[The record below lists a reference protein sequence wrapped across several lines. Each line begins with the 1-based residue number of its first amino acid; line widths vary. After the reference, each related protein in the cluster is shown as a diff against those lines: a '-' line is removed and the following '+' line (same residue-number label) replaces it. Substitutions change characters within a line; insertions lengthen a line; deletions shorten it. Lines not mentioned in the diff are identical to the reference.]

1 MSDIEQLT
9 TAIREF
15 ARERDWER
23 FHTPKNLAMALS
35 VEVAE
40 LVELFE
46 WLTPEESAA
55 LVETPEGRAAI
66 EDEIADITI
75 YLLRLAEVLRL
86 SVTCVAEEKMRKN
99 GERFPRRSSDM
110 SIARAEFEISDSREA
125 QFGSA

>member
-40 LVELFE
+40 LVELFQ
-46 WLTPEESAA
+46 WLTPEESTT

-66 EDEIADITI
+66 EDEIADIAI
-75 YLLRLAEVLRL
+75 YLLRLADVLG
-86 SVTCVAEEKMRKN
+86 VDINAVVAEKN
-99 GERFPRRSSDM
+99 ERNRDRFRAQGEHQR
-110 SIARAEFEISDSREA
+110 
-125 QFGSA
+125 

>member
-1 MSDIEQLT
+1 MSDIEDLT

-15 ARERDWER
+15 AQQRDWER

-40 LVELFE
+40 LVELFQ

-66 EDEIADITI
+66 EDEIADIAI
-75 YLLRLAEVLRL
+75 YLLRLADVM
-86 SVTCVAEEKMRKN
+86 SVDVAAAIEGKIDRN
-99 GERFPRRSSDM
+99 GRRFPKPL
-110 SIARAEFEISDSREA
+110 
-125 QFGSA
+125 

>member
-9 TAIREF
+9 AAIREF

-40 LVELFE
+40 LVELFQ

-55 LVETPEGRAAI
+55 LADTPEGRADI
-66 EDEIADITI
+66 EDEIADIAI
-75 YLLRLAEVLRL
+75 YLMRIADVLEVD
-86 SVTCVAEEKMRKN
+86 VAAATAAKIGRN
-99 GERFPRRSSDM
+99 ATRFPPADVSDT
-110 SIARAEFEISDSREA
+110 
-125 QFGSA
+125 

>member
-40 LVELFE
+40 LVELFQ
-46 WLTPEESAA
+46 WLTPEESTA

-75 YLLRLAEVLRL
+75 YLLRLADVLGVDVPATVGDKVQRN
-86 SVTCVAEEKMRKN
+86 RD
-99 GERFPRRSSDM
+99 RFPTPS
-110 SIARAEFEISDSREA
+110 EA
-125 QFGSA
+125 GR

>member
-40 LVELFE
+40 LVELFQ
-46 WLTPEESAA
+46 WLTPEESTA
-55 LVETPEGRAAI
+55 LVETTEGRAAI

-75 YLLRLAEVLRL
+75 YLLRLTDVLRVDVYE
-86 SVTCVAEEKMRKN
+86 SIKSKMQRN
-99 GERFPRRSSDM
+99 EERFPK
-110 SIARAEFEISDSREA
+110 RAQA
-125 QFGSA
+125 

>member
-9 TAIREF
+9 AAIREF

-40 LVELFE
+40 LVELFQ

-55 LVETPEGRAAI
+55 LINTPEGHAAI
-66 EDEIADITI
+66 EDEIADIAI
-75 YLLRLAEVLRL
+75 YLLRIADVLGIDITAATAAKIAR
-86 SVTCVAEEKMRKN
+86 N
-99 GERFPRRSSDM
+99 GERFPLPGR
-110 SIARAEFEISDSREA
+110 
-125 QFGSA
+125 

>member
-40 LVELFE
+40 LVELFQ
-46 WLTPEESAA
+46 WLTPEESSA
-55 LVETPEGRAAI
+55 LVETPDGRAAI

-75 YLLRLAEVLRL
+75 YLLRLADVLGV
-86 SVTCVAEEKMRKN
+86 SVASTTRAKIRKN
-99 GERFPRRSSDM
+99 EKRNWDR
-110 SIARAEFEISDSREA
+110 
-125 QFGSA
+125 